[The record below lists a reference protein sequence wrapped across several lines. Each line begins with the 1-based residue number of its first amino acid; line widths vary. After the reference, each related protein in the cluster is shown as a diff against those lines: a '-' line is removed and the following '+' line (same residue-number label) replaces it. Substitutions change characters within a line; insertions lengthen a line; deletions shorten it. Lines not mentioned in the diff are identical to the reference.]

1 MIPIDNK
8 LHYIIKIG
16 MTNKNLK
23 KRLGTLKNEYVNR
36 IDYTELFYQVLNINY
51 IVLANSL

>member
-1 MIPIDNK
+1 
-8 LHYIIKIG
+8 

-23 KRLGTLKNEYVNR
+23 KRLSTLKNEYMNR

>member
-23 KRLGTLKNEYVNR
+23 KRLSTLKNEYMNR